1 MDAPV
6 VIGLVSS
13 VDIPLTLEVGL
24 VLAVLS
30 SRVIVGCLFVP
41 LFGLDVTSRGVV
53 GIVLASALSSL
64 ISAQAVGLLS
74 LGSGALVA
82 LVLREVLLGAA
93 LGLSIRV
100 VLAVAGV
107 AGGMVD
113 GAIPGWRVSGFA
125 STNPTGPTSVLY
137 VSTFMV
143 VLVALDAHVFIFE
156 QLAHSYGWMPIS
168 PDVPAR
174 LGHLIDGPSMIFGVA
189 LSVSVPIL
197 LVGSLVEITFAM
209 ASRFSRGVAGENLIR
224 GWVIMVFV
232 LVTLFEVIRLLA
244 AWFFETSAGPLI

>member
-1 MDAPV
+1 
-6 VIGLVSS
+6 
-13 VDIPLTLEVGL
+13 
-24 VLAVLS
+24 
-30 SRVIVGCLFVP
+30 
-41 LFGLDVTSRGVV
+41 
-53 GIVLASALSSL
+53 
-64 ISAQAVGLLS
+64 
-74 LGSGALVA
+74 
-82 LVLREVLLGAA
+82 
-93 LGLSIRV
+93 
-100 VLAVAGV
+100 
-107 AGGMVD
+107 
-113 GAIPGWRVSGFA
+113 
-125 STNPTGPTSVLY
+125 
-137 VSTFMV
+137 

-156 QLAHSYGWMPIS
+156 QLAHSSGSMPIS

-209 ASRFSRGVAGENLIR
+209 ASRFSRGVAGENLMR